1 MSNRHLRTLAAV
13 FTEPTP
19 ANLHWHKIEA
29 MLTAAGAAMS
39 EGAGSRVRF
48 RLNGRDAS
56 FHRPHPQ
63 KETKRAAV
71 RSVRAFLTDAGVTP

>member
-13 FTEPTP
+13 FAEPTP
-19 ANLHWHKIEA
+19 ANLHWRKIEA
-29 MLTAAGAAMS
+29 MLTAAGATMT

-48 RLNGRDAS
+48 RLNGEEAA

-71 RSVRAFLTDAGVTP
+71 RSVRDFLAAAGVTP